1 MAINADVLVPGNYFC
16 DLVFT
21 GFPAF
26 PALGTEVYT
35 QGLTVTVGGVLNT
48 VVALQRL
55 GVNVGWLGALGND
68 FFSRYVAEVLQ
79 AEGVTLD
86 GAQRLPTPL
95 QRVTAAVSYPHDR
108 AFITY
113 VDETPNVVDLLLS
126 ALEGGSDFR
135 HLHFSRLMTD
145 ERLPALM
152 RAWRDAGKTISM
164 DCQHR
169 QETLASPIVREVLS
183 LVDWF
188 MPNASEA
195 LRVANVHSLEEAVT
209 VLRPHVRGLLIKDGG
224 NGAHVWHGESAHH
237 APALPLTPI
246 DTTGAGDVFNAGF
259 IKAWRDGL
267 PLPAC
272 LRYGNVCGGLS
283 TQGYGG
289 AVNAPT
295 LAQVLACL

>member
-1 MAINADVLVPGNYFC
+1 MALSADVLVPGNYFC

-55 GVNVGWLGALGND
+55 GVNVGWVGALGSD
-68 FFSRYVAEVLQ
+68 FFSRYVEEVLQ
-79 AEGVTLD
+79 TEGVTLD
-86 GAQRLPTPL
+86 GVQRLPAPL

-113 VDETPNVVDLLLS
+113 VDDTPNAVDLLLG
-126 ALEGGSDFR
+126 ALEAGADFR
-135 HLHFSRLMTD
+135 HVHFSRLMTD

-152 RAWRDAGKTISM
+152 RAWRDAGKTLSM

-169 QETLASPIVREVLS
+169 QETLALPIVREVLS
-183 LVDWF
+183 LLDWF

-195 LRVANVHSLEEAVT
+195 MRVTNTLSLEEAVA
-209 VLRPHVRGLLIKDGG
+209 VLRPHVRGLLVKDGG
-224 NGAHVWHGESAHH
+224 NGAHVWHENGAHH
-237 APALPLTPI
+237 APALALTPV

-259 IKAWRDGL
+259 LKAWRDGL
-267 PLPAC
+267 PLPEC

-295 LAQVLACL
+295 LSQVLAYL